1 MKAAKILVM
10 GGMAILL
17 GAGGCATAPEPDES
31 GEVAIT
37 DAHLTGEILR
47 RLRDDPV
54 TASHA
59 FGVFVR
65 DGVVTIES
73 AIVSGYVRSRAMA
86 IARSTPGVKNVP
98 DKLAPR

>member
-1 MKAAKILVM
+1 MKAVKILVM
-10 GGMAILL
+10 LGMAVLL
-17 GAGGCATAPEPDES
+17 GAGGCATSSGPGEPDA
-31 GEVAIT
+31 VAFL
-37 DAHLTGEILR
+37 DNRLTGEIVR

-54 TASHA
+54 TAPHA

-73 AIVSGYVRSRAMA
+73 AIASGYVHSRAIA
-86 IARSTPGVKNVP
+86 IARSTPGVKNVL